1 MNASSVVVAA
11 YNRGWVKLHTAV
23 VHMVMVGIAV
33 WAAVPIVAVTHTR
46 EVLATV
52 RIVTVVAGSMGVA
65 AHRMMAAAGSGH
77 CPSVIPS
84 GISAVPFLKRLV

>member
-1 MNASSVVVAA
+1 
-11 YNRGWVKLHTAV
+11 VKLHTVV

-33 WAAVPIVAVTHTR
+33 GTAVPIVAVTHTM

-52 RIVTVVAGSMGVA
+52 RVVMVVAGSMVVVA
-65 AHRMMAAAGSGH
+65 AHRLMAAAGSGH

>member
-1 MNASSVVVAA
+1 M
-11 YNRGWVKLHTAV
+11 KLHTVV

-33 WAAVPIVAVTHTR
+33 GAAVPMVAVTHTM

-52 RIVTVVAGSMGVA
+52 RVVMVVA

-77 CPSVIPS
+77 GPSVIPS

>member
-11 YNRGWVKLHTAV
+11 YSRGWVKPHTAV

-33 WAAVPIVAVTHTR
+33 WAAVPIVAVTHTM

-52 RIVTVVAGSMGVA
+52 RIVTVVA

-84 GISAVPFLKRLV
+84 GIHAVPFLKRLV